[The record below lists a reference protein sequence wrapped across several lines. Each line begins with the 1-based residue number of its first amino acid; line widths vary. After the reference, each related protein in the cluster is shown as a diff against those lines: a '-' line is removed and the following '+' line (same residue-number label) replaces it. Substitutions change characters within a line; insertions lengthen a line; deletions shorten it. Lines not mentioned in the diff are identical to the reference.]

1 MFSQSYGC
9 CGALYSFERSSLVM
23 AQNAIALYITNHQSM
38 QYYIFPKFILHESQQ
53 VWPKW
58 HTFLNF
64 WYNFRENS
72 LNNFLIL
79 SRLCCTFGGWMP
91 FVLSLTPSFAWQL
104 GFWFTSRVISVI
116 VANFVLAVRSKMHY
130 VCSCETYFHCR
141 IAPLQKPQNS
151 PYSHQSWGK
160 S

>member
-1 MFSQSYGC
+1 
-9 CGALYSFERSSLVM
+9 M
-23 AQNAIALYITNHQSM
+23 AQNAIALYVTNHQSM
-38 QYYIFPKFILHESQQ
+38 HTLYCYPQSVMYFKCYVFPNLSFMSLKN

-58 HTFLNF
+58 PTFLNF
-64 WYNFRENS
+64 WYNLHENS
-72 LNNFLIL
+72 LSKFLIL
-79 SRLCCTFGGWMP
+79 SSLRCTFGGRMP

-151 PYSHQSWGK
+151 LYSRQSWGK